1 MLKTLFDG
9 VLAAT
14 IMVILAMIPVVSAK
28 LIVKIDKIF

>member
-9 VLAAT
+9 VLAVI
-14 IMVILAMIPVVSAK
+14 IMVSLAMIPVVTTK

>member
-9 VLAAT
+9 VLAVA
-14 IMVILAMIPVVSAK
+14 IMVTLAMIPVVSAK